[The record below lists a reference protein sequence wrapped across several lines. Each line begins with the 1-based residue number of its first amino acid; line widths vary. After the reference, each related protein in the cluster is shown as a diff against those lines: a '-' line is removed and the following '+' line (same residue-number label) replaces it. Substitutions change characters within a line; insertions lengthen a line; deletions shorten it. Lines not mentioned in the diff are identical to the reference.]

1 MSTDP
6 GQLTKS
12 SVDAI
17 LSNSRS
23 TSSSLVCSSSLF
35 FKEKSVLPF
44 VLGFNVL

>member
-1 MSTDP
+1 MCEQAAEAHKSKGAGNSSRRSRISTDP

-23 TSSSLVCSSSLF
+23 TSSSL
-35 FKEKSVLPF
+35 
-44 VLGFNVL
+44 